1 VSLSAAALKDP
12 FRETFRQRN
21 QRQQKADDQR
31 FPVFP
36 VFSVGGLEYFSQN
49 QDGEI
54 YNQHYY
60 EFTETR
66 KVKQSRN
73 CDAFGFEVWLGI

>member
-1 VSLSAAALKDP
+1 M
-12 FRETFRQRN
+12 N
-21 QRQQKADDQR
+21 DDGKVR
-31 FPVFP
+31 WIVTTYKWTMDGKKPKR
-36 VFSVGGLEYFSQN
+36 LEYFSQN